1 MLSNI
6 LKFFFGSKNDR
17 FIRRMRPTITAINNL
32 EKTLNQE
39 SDESIQQRFKELR
52 TKATPNNLDE
62 LIVETFALVR
72 EASKRTIGLRHYD
85 VQLIG
90 GLALHYG
97 NIAEMGTGEG
107 KTLVATLPA
116 VLNALTGGGVHI
128 VTVNSYLAK
137 RDAQWKEQIY
147 SFLGLSVGVIVPG
160 MDVKARRDAY
170 EADITYACN
179 NELGFDYLRDNMAT
193 NREQQVIRP
202 TQEHP
207 LQFSIVDEVDSILI
221 DEARTPLIISG
232 PTQASSEYYKTIYPI
247 TEHLQ
252 TDCKNPDITINIK
265 ERSVQLTESGHEKIE
280 KQLKASKI
288 LSSDKNLYAP
298 ENAMLLHY
306 VDACLRAKFILKR
319 DIDYIVQDNQVVI
332 IDENTGRAMPGRR
345 WSNGHHQAVETKEG
359 VAIQQ
364 ENQTL
369 ASITYQNYFRQ
380 YKKLSGMTGTADTEA
395 TELEQIYKLQ
405 VLVIPPNKTC
415 LRKNLDDVIF
425 MSKKEKYDAIVA
437 DILERNKQQQP
448 ILIGTTSIE
457 NSEYL
462 STLLQKNKVAH
473 RVLNAKNHEAEAEII
488 ASAGE
493 PGKVTIATNMAGRGT
508 DIVLGGNLE
517 HQLKKSKNPE
527 ETKRTWKKRHQDV
540 LEAGGLHVLGSE
552 RNESRRVDNQ
562 LIGRCARQG
571 DSGSSQ
577 FYLSLEDHLFKI
589 FPQGVLNFIKQS
601 SKKPGECLQAPMLNH
616 AIASNQ
622 KKMEAHYFDIRK
634 QILKYDD
641 IANEQR
647 LVLYEQRNE
656 LLNLTS
662 IHDQIPALIE
672 KACAQVMYESTEHG
686 ELNVQLLKEK
696 AQNIFHTAP
705 ILSNEQTKETI
716 GTQLQEY
723 YLNVYCEKMKVLPEE
738 EWHTFEK
745 NLLLQILDHQWKEHL
760 VIMEDLR
767 ESIGF
772 RGYAQ
777 RNPEHEY
784 KIESYN
790 IFKDMLSRI
799 SFDFITHLMRL
810 EIQVSNESTS
820 KPIGELSEQT
830 T

>member
-1 MLSNI
+1 
-6 LKFFFGSKNDR
+6 
-17 FIRRMRPTITAINNL
+17 MRSTITAINNL

-39 SDESIQQRFKELR
+39 SDESIQQRFQELR
-52 TKATPNNLDE
+52 AKATPNNLNE

-116 VLNALTGGGVHI
+116 VLNALTGHGVHI

-137 RDAQWKEQIY
+137 RDAQWKEKIY
-147 SFLGLSVGVIVPG
+147 SFLGLSVGVIIPG

-202 TQEHP
+202 AQEHP

-288 LSSDKNLYAP
+288 LSSDKNLYAT

-527 ETKRTWKKRHQDV
+527 ETKRTWKKMHQDV
-540 LEAGGLHVLGSE
+540 LDAGGLHVLGSE

-799 SFDFITHLMRL
+799 SFDFITHLIRL
-810 EIQVSNESTS
+810 EIQVRNESTPN
-820 KPIGELSEQT
+820 PIGELSEQT

>member
-1 MLSNI
+1 
-6 LKFFFGSKNDR
+6 
-17 FIRRMRPTITAINNL
+17 MRSTITAINNL

-39 SDESIQQRFKELR
+39 SDESIQQRFQELR
-52 TKATPNNLDE
+52 AKATPNNLNE

-116 VLNALTGGGVHI
+116 VLNALTGHGVHI

-202 TQEHP
+202 AQEHP

-288 LSSDKNLYAP
+288 LSSDKNLYAT

-527 ETKRTWKKRHQDV
+527 ETKRTWKKMHQDV
-540 LEAGGLHVLGSE
+540 LDAGGLHVLGSE

-799 SFDFITHLMRL
+799 SFDFITHLIRL
-810 EIQVSNESTS
+810 EIQVRNESTPN
-820 KPIGELSEQT
+820 PIGELSEQT

>member
-1 MLSNI
+1 
-6 LKFFFGSKNDR
+6 
-17 FIRRMRPTITAINNL
+17 MRSTRTAINNF

-52 TKATPNNLDE
+52 AKATPNNLSE

-116 VLNALTGGGVHI
+116 VLNALTGHGVHI

-137 RDAQWKEQIY
+137 RDAQWKEKIY

-527 ETKRTWKKRHQDV
+527 ETKRTWKKMHQDV
-540 LEAGGLHVLGSE
+540 LDAGGLHVLGSE

-799 SFDFITHLMRL
+799 SFDFITHLIRL
-810 EIQVSNESTS
+810 EIQVRNESTPN
-820 KPIGELSEQT
+820 PIGELSEQT